1 MGHGNLAAAPRPI
14 GSMKPSNVCHRGS
27 MVPHTR
33 VSNPLS
39 HSSFVPAVINIWP
52 GSPEDIFAQKA
63 SLDGT

>member
-1 MGHGNLAAAPRPI
+1 
-14 GSMKPSNVCHRGS
+14 